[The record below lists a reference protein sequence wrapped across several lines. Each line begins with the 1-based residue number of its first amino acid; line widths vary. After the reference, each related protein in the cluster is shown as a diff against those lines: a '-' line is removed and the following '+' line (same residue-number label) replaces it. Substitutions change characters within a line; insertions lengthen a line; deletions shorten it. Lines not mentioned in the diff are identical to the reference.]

1 MLPIG
6 TRKGVCSSVRS
17 RATWNHEA
25 LSNGLAMTS
34 GQPLPEEQ
42 AEPFA
47 QRPRPDPEIAATID
61 LDLGHAFHARP
72 EHRLT
77 PARKF
82 GLDPEQVLS
91 IDVGRY
97 RRDPPDGERHRVAGK
112 ASRSETAL
120 LAGKSEEHTSE
131 LQSLMR
137 ISYAVFCLK
146 KKKEI

>member
-1 MLPIG
+1 M
-6 TRKGVCSSVRS
+6 
-17 RATWNHEA
+17 A
-25 LSNGLAMTS
+25 S

-47 QRPRPDPEIAATID
+47 QRPRPDPEIAAPID

-97 RRDPPDGERHRVAGK
+97 RRDPPDGERHRVAGE
-112 ASRSETAL
+112 AGRSEKAL
-120 LAGKSEEHTSE
+120 LRSEEHTSA
-131 LQSLMR
+131 LQWSMR
-137 ISYAVFCLK
+137 MCDFVFCLTK
-146 KKKEI
+146 K

>member
-1 MLPIG
+1 M
-6 TRKGVCSSVRS
+6 
-17 RATWNHEA
+17 A
-25 LSNGLAMTS
+25 S

-47 QRPRPDPEIAATID
+47 QRPRPDPEIAAPID

-97 RRDPPDGERHRVAGK
+97 RRDPPDGERHRVDGK

-120 LAGKSEEHTSE
+120 LAGTQIVSVLFLAVRSDE
-131 LQSLMR
+131 LRDGDEVVS
-137 ISYAVFCLK
+137 
-146 KKKEI
+146 